1 MNWLEVYPIVA
12 TEIADTISDRSSDI
26 SHLYNALL
34 GFAAL
39 STDEGSEQQGY
50 GPEATFRLM
59 HLMNFFYNHTI
70 TTFLYPGERL
80 VMVYKIN
87 TFTIDYFDN
96 LTDFVNNLN
105 WSDEC
110 IPYYWAQLS
119 EEAGFDTGGWNVCS

>member
-1 MNWLEVYPIVA
+1 MNWSEVYPIVA
-12 TEIADTISDRSSDI
+12 TEIADTISDRPSDM

-39 STDEGSEQQGY
+39 STTEGSEETY
-50 GPEATFRLM
+50 GAEATIRLM
-59 HLMNFFYNHTI
+59 PSMELFYNQAK

-87 TFTIDYFDN
+87 TFTIDYFGD

-105 WSDEC
+105 WPDEC

-119 EEAGFDTGGWNVCS
+119 EEARFDTGGWNVCS